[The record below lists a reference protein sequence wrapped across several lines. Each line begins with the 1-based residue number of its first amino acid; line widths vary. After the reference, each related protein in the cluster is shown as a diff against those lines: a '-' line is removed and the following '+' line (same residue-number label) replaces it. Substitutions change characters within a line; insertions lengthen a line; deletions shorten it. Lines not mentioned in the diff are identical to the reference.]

1 MEIDSC
7 WYQNQVAQWI
17 NNLTDHIMVDLST
30 VIALATM
37 TLMVRHQV
45 LIYEFPM
52 ILLSNHKLL
61 LPINIGGLN
70 LASQFTLV

>member
-1 MEIDSC
+1 MEIDLC

-17 NNLTDHIMVDLST
+17 NNLTNHIMVDLST

-37 TLMVRHQV
+37 TLMVGHQV

-70 LASQFTLV
+70 LASRFFPV